1 VRPAAEKCFRR
12 GIPCCPVAPCV
23 PEISTRFLDAPAKST
38 GLPREALA
46 MAYANTDGGGTHFSA
61 DGGWKGE
68 TRGESSRGSSLRRG
82 QAFIPSARGPPDPNS
97 TRRLQRWVNGHGGR
111 SGLFGHDQ
119 LGRQDDRRDPQ
130 VSHTGQRESEAPRLT
145 RACWL
150 MQWARESAPCGKQR
164 WAAQE

>member
-1 VRPAAEKCFRR
+1 VLPTRSSLLSGCS
-12 GIPCCPVAPCV
+12 PCPRDLHTVPGCPTEVHR
-23 PEISTRFLDAPAKST
+23 ST
-38 GLPREALA
+38 REALA

-68 TRGESSRGSSLRRG
+68 TRGESSRGRSLRRG